1 MSDQDF
7 QPVPRPDDDAH
18 FDTELN
24 REFVTSVPTI
34 IAESKAGYKTTEF
47 WVGIVLSLLTVL
59 DTVPLPEKFE
69 GLVVGAIGLAYIL
82 SRGIAKKGI
91 PVVETPPSS

>member
-7 QPVPRPDDDAH
+7 QPVPRPDDNVS
-18 FDTELN
+18 FDTAEN
-24 REFVTSVPTI
+24 RELVASVPVI